1 MKRLCLRGWLMGSE
15 LEKRSSLDA
24 KLLSMARK
32 SPVEIAEATG
42 LEPGF
47 VAERISQLLESRDW
61 LSDRQ
66 QERLLLE
73 EIADLKDVVMERV
86 RFADEKDFAGVAN
99 VALRTLKLISERLDA
114 RKKLVDLDIE
124 TIQASQARLFG
135 RAFDIALSYVVGSFK
150 ALEEVPAAED
160 VDVLVREGL
169 RLAAVELDRNVA
181 E

>member
-1 MKRLCLRGWLMGSE
+1 VGE

-24 KLLSMARK
+24 KLLSLARK
-32 SPVEIAEATG
+32 SPEEIADLTG
-42 LEPGF
+42 LDARF

-73 EIADLKDVVMERV
+73 EIADLKDMIMERV
-86 RFADEKDFAGVAN
+86 RFADEREFAGVAN

-114 RKKLVDLDIE
+114 RKKLVDVDIE
-124 TIQASQARLFG
+124 SITQSQARLFG
-135 RAFDIALSYVVGSFK
+135 KAFDLALGYVVDSFK
-150 ALEEVPAAED
+150 ALEEVPADED
-160 VDVLVREGL
+160 VDVIVREGL
-169 RLAAVELDRNVA
+169 KRAAAELERNVS